1 MTIVK
6 EVLKKKEL
14 HMIKDII
21 IAIDGHSGCGK
32 STTAKILAERLN
44 YSYLDSGAMYRSVTL
59 FFHRKKIN
67 YSNIN
72 DIKIFLN
79 QIKISFKY
87 VNGGQNTFLNG
98 ENVEKEIRNEKIT
111 DLVSKYSSIPEIRKY
126 LVQSQKELGKNKKIV
141 VEGRDI
147 TTVVFPNAEIKIFMT
162 ANIDVRA
169 KRRFEDMKA
178 NNPEIT
184 FSDVMKNLHDRDIKD
199 SSRKDSPLTHAEGAI
214 LIDTSDLEINDQVK
228 KIIDIIEQKFS

>member
-1 MTIVK
+1 
-6 EVLKKKEL
+6 
-14 HMIKDII
+14 MIKDII

-32 STTAKILAERLN
+32 STTAKMLAESLN

-59 FFHRKKIN
+59 FFNRKKIK
-67 YSNIN
+67 YSNID
-72 DIKIFLN
+72 DIKILLN

-87 VNGGQNTFLNG
+87 VNGVQNTFLNG

-111 DLVSKYSSIPEIRKY
+111 NLVSKYSSIPEIRKY

-162 ANIDVRA
+162 ADIDVRA
-169 KRRFEDMKA
+169 KRRFKDMKA

-184 FSDVMKNLHDRDIKD
+184 FSDVMKNLEDRDIKD
-199 SSRKDSPLTHAEGAI
+199 SNRKDSPLTYVEGAI
-214 LIDTSDLEINDQVK
+214 LIDTSDLEIDDQVK

>member
-1 MTIVK
+1 MNIVK
-6 EVLKKKEL
+6 EELKKKEPN
-14 HMIKDII
+14 MIKDII

-32 STTAKILAERLN
+32 STTAKMLAESLN

-59 FFHRKKIN
+59 FFNRKKIK
-67 YSNIN
+67 YSNID
-72 DIKIFLN
+72 DIKILLN

-87 VNGGQNTFLNG
+87 VNGVQNTFLNG
-98 ENVEKEIRNEKIT
+98 ENVEKEIRNENIT
-111 DLVSKYSSIPEIRKY
+111 NLVSKYSSIPEIRKY

-162 ANIDVRA
+162 ADIDVRA
-169 KRRFEDMKA
+169 KRRFKDMKA

-184 FSDVMKNLHDRDIKD
+184 FSDVMKNLEDRDIKD
-199 SSRKDSPLTHAEGAI
+199 SNRKDSPLTYAEGAI
-214 LIDTSDLEINDQVK
+214 LIDTSDLEIDAQVK

>member
-1 MTIVK
+1 
-6 EVLKKKEL
+6 
-14 HMIKDII
+14 MIKDII

-32 STTAKILAERLN
+32 STTAKMLAESLN

-59 FFHRKKIN
+59 FFNRKKIK
-67 YSNIN
+67 YSNID
-72 DIKIFLN
+72 DIKILLN

-87 VNGGQNTFLNG
+87 VNGVQNTFLNG
-98 ENVEKEIRNEKIT
+98 ENVEKEIRNENIT
-111 DLVSKYSSIPEIRKY
+111 NLVSKYSSIPEIRKY

-162 ANIDVRA
+162 ADIDVRA
-169 KRRFEDMKA
+169 KRRFKDMKA

-184 FSDVMKNLHDRDIKD
+184 FSDVMKNLEDRDIKD
-199 SSRKDSPLTHAEGAI
+199 SNRKDSPLTYAEGAI
-214 LIDTSDLEINDQVK
+214 LIDTSDLEIDAQVK